1 MTVTSNQAPSS
12 DMAPSF
18 DRWEYPDQ
26 GVLFVVTGASG
37 SGKTTLV
44 QAAFERVPGLEFS
57 VSATTR
63 PPRDGETDG
72 KDYHFVSPE
81 AFCDAR
87 DNGQFLE
94 WAQVYG
100 NSYGTPRGPVEESL
114 LAGRSILLDIDLQG
128 ARQVR
133 EAHPDVVTIFVLPP
147 DLDTLETRLRSRS
160 TDSDEVI
167 ARRMDEAMLQIGHC
181 GEFRYL
187 VVNDDLPL
195 AQRVFES
202 VLLAELVRTERRPGL
217 VGRMTSIGR

>member
-1 MTVTSNQAPSS
+1 MTPISATS
-12 DMAPSF
+12 F
-18 DRWEYPDQ
+18 EKWEHPDK

-44 QAAFERVPGLEFS
+44 QAAFETVPGLEFS

-63 PPRDGETDG
+63 PPREGETDG

-81 AFCDAR
+81 TFLEAR
-87 DNGQFLE
+87 ESGRLLE

-100 NSYGTPRGPVEESL
+100 NSYGTPRGPVEETL
-114 LAGRSILLDIDLQG
+114 AAGRSILLDIDLQG

-133 EAHPDVVTIFVLPP
+133 KAYPDVVTLFVLPP
-147 DLDTLETRLRSRS
+147 DLDTLEARLRSRC
-160 TDSDEVI
+160 TDSDAVI
-167 ARRMDEAMLQIGHC
+167 ARRMDEAMLQIDHC

-202 VLLAELVRTERRPGL
+202 VLLAELVRTDRRPGL
-217 VGRMTSIGR
+217 VERMTSGKR

>member
-1 MTVTSNQAPSS
+1 
-12 DMAPSF
+12 
-18 DRWEYPDQ
+18 
-26 GVLFVVTGASG
+26 
-37 SGKTTLV
+37 
-44 QAAFERVPGLEFS
+44 

-63 PPRDGETDG
+63 PSREGETDG
-72 KDYHFVSPE
+72 VDYHFVSPE
-81 AFCDAR
+81 AFSEAR
-87 DNGQFLE
+87 DNGQLLE

-114 LAGRSILLDIDLQG
+114 AAGRSILLDIDLQG

-133 EAHPDVVTIFVLPP
+133 EAYPDVVTIFVLPP
-147 DLDTLETRLRSRS
+147 DLDTLESRLRSRS
-160 TDSDEVI
+160 TDSDDAI
-167 ARRMDEAMLQIGHC
+167 ARRMDEAMLQIDHC

-217 VGRMTSIGR
+217 VGRMTSTGR